1 MITKPKGIPSSQGY
15 EQKKTEKK
23 IVTFLGQSLIYH
35 LLLVGIN
42 IISLLFL

>member
-15 EQKKTEKK
+15 EQKKQKK

-42 IISLLFL
+42 IISMLFL